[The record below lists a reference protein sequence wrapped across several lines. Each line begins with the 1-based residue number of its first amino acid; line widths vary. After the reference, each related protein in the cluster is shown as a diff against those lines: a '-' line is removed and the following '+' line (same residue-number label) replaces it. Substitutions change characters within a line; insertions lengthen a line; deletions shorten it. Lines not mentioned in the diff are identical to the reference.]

1 MARQQRQFPQGKYIL
16 RSQKMIQD
24 GQQYAVYLYYYWK
37 GTQVRRS
44 VDLYV
49 SKADWNQNANGGAGE
64 FRPSYGDSYK
74 ERNAYLKELMHDIN
88 CKIMDYIKQHGEIDG
103 DTIEAFVS
111 GDDKVLRQDN
121 GTDFVEFAKKRF
133 VDRYNSGKIGVSS
146 RENGI
151 SYINQFA
158 KFLKQE
164 HRGTH
169 GQNNELLY
177 LGEITEQL
185 VLDFRN
191 WQLGNDRKVDT
202 VNKVVQAIGSVC
214 QYASQMRYV
223 PIEVTLAIKDLHLS
237 DKSLDAEE
245 VTVKYLTED
254 ELKAFA
260 GIRETLP
267 HIRMK
272 EFHDMFMFSFYA
284 CGLRL
289 IDMMTLRWIDIDFK
303 KQVIRKV
310 QVKTRNRN
318 VIPIRQPAIE
328 ILDRWKGRY
337 KVFVFGLLPDKFD
350 LNADEELRRRRNSV
364 TNTINT
370 SLKRQSKFANLKNEI
385 TFHWARHTWA
395 VLALEK
401 GVEISKI
408 SRLLGHTSTAISE
421 KIYAVFLPDT
431 LSEVVDETKSIICF
445 VLFSLIRTF
454 ASDFHPISGAIST
467 ICQKQR

>member
-1 MARQQRQFPQGKYIL
+1 MARQTRQFPQGKYVL
-16 RSQKMIQD
+16 RTPHDTKD
-24 GQQYAVYLYYYWK
+24 GQVYAVYLYYFWK
-37 GTQVRRS
+37 GKQIRKS
-44 VDLYV
+44 VDLFTTQ
-49 SKADWNQNANGGAGE
+49 KDWNQDANGGAGE
-64 FRPSYGDSYK
+64 FRSSYGPNYK
-74 ERNAYLKELMHDIN
+74 ERNAYLRELMHDIDS
-88 CKIMDYIKQHGEIDG
+88 KIMDFIKQHGEIDG

-111 GDDKVLRQDN
+111 GDDKALRADN
-121 GTDFVEFAKKRF
+121 GIDFVEFSKQRF
-133 VDRYNSGKIGVSS
+133 IDRYNSGKIGVSS
-146 RENGI
+146 RENGV

-164 HRGTH
+164 HRGSH
-169 GQNNELLY
+169 GEHQELLY
-177 LGEITEQL
+177 IGEITEQL

-202 VNKVVQAIGSVC
+202 VNKVVQTIGGIC

-237 DKSLDAEE
+237 DKSLDADE
-245 VTVKYLTED
+245 VRVKYLTE
-254 ELKAFA
+254 EQLKEFA

-289 IDMMTLRWIDIDFK
+289 IDMMTLRWVDIDLK
-303 KQVIRKV
+303 KRVIRKI

-318 VIPIRQPAIE
+318 VIPIREAAIE

-337 KVFVFGLLPDKFD
+337 KVFVFGLLPESFD
-350 LNADEELRRRRNSV
+350 LNNDELLRKRRNSV

-370 SLKRQSKFANLKNEI
+370 SLKRQSKFANFEFEV

-408 SRLLGHTSTAISE
+408 SRLLGHTSTAVTE
-421 KIYAVFLPDT
+421 KIYAEYLPDT
-431 LSEVVDETKSIICF
+431 LGEVVDE
-445 VLFSLIRTF
+445 LNFSF
-454 ASDFHPISGAIST
+454 
-467 ICQKQR
+467 

>member
-1 MARQQRQFPQGKYIL
+1 MARQTRQFPQGKYVL
-16 RSQKMIQD
+16 RTPHQTQD
-24 GQQYAVYLYYYWK
+24 GQVYAVYLYYYWK
-37 GTQVRRS
+37 GKQIRRS
-44 VDLYV
+44 MDLFV
-49 SKADWNQNANGGAGE
+49 TLKDWNQDANGGAGE
-64 FRPSYGDSYK
+64 FRPSYGPNYK
-74 ERNAYLKELMHDIN
+74 ERNSYLKELMHGID
-88 CKIMDYIKQHGEIDG
+88 CKIMDYIRLHGEIGG

-121 GTDFVEFAKKRF
+121 GIDFVEFAKKRF
-133 VDRYNSGKIGVSS
+133 QDRYDSGKIGVSS

-164 HRGTH
+164 HRGSH
-169 GQNNELLY
+169 GQHNELLY

-214 QYASQMRYV
+214 QFASQMRYV

-237 DKSLDAEE
+237 DKSLDADD

-254 ELKAFA
+254 ELRQFA
-260 GIRETLP
+260 AIRDSLP
-267 HIRMK
+267 HVKMK

-303 KQVIRKV
+303 KKVIRKI

-318 VIPIRQPAIE
+318 VIPIREPAIE
-328 ILDRWKGRY
+328 ILNRWKGRY
-337 KVFVFGLLPDKFD
+337 KVFVFGLLADDRFD
-350 LNADEELRRRRNSV
+350 LNDDENLRRRRNSV

-370 SLKRQSKFANLKNEI
+370 SLKRQSKFANLEHEV
-385 TFHWARHTWA
+385 TFNWARHTWA
-395 VLALEK
+395 VLSLER

-408 SRLLGHTSTAISE
+408 SRLLGHTSTAVTE
-421 KIYAVFLPDT
+421 KVYAEFLPDT
-431 LSEVVDETKSIICF
+431 LGEVVDG
-445 VLFSLIRTF
+445 L
-454 ASDFHPISGAIST
+454 DFNF
-467 ICQKQR
+467 

>member
-16 RSQKMIQD
+16 RSQKKSPD
-24 GQQYAVYLYYYWK
+24 GQQYGIYLYYYWR
-37 GTQVRRS
+37 GTHVRRS
-44 VDLYV
+44 VDMYV
-49 SKADWNQNANGGAGE
+49 AQKDWNQDANGGAGE
-64 FRPSYGDSYK
+64 FRPSYSPNYK
-74 ERNAYLKELMHDIN
+74 ERNAYLKELMHDIDS
-88 CKIMDYIKQHGEIDG
+88 KIMDYIKQHGEIDG
-103 DTIEAFVS
+103 NTIEAFVS
-111 GDDKVLRQDN
+111 GDDKVLRSDN
-121 GTDFVEFAKKRF
+121 GIDFIEFAKQRF
-133 VDRYNSGKIGVSS
+133 IDRYNSGKIGVSS

-151 SYINQFA
+151 SYINQFG

-164 HRGTH
+164 HRGSH
-169 GQNNELLY
+169 GENKELLY

-202 VNKVVQAIGSVC
+202 VNKVVQAIAGVC
-214 QYASQMRYV
+214 SYASQMKYV

-245 VTVKYLTED
+245 ITVKYLTEE
-254 ELKAFA
+254 ELKRFA
-260 GIRETLP
+260 DIRETLP

-289 IDMMTLRWIDIDFK
+289 IDMMTLRWVDIDFK

-318 VIPIRQPAIE
+318 VIPIREAAIE
-328 ILDRWKGRY
+328 ILNRWKGRY
-337 KVFVFGLLPDKFD
+337 KVFVFGLLSDKFD
-350 LNADEELRRRRNSV
+350 LNSDEELRKRRNSV

-370 SLKRQSKFANLKNEI
+370 SLKRQSKFANFDKEV

-408 SRLLGHTSTAISE
+408 SRLLGHTSTAVTE
-421 KIYAVFLPDT
+421 KVYAEFLPDT
-431 LSEVVDETKSIICF
+431 LGEVVDG
-445 VLFSLIRTF
+445 L
-454 ASDFHPISGAIST
+454 DF
-467 ICQKQR
+467 KF

>member
-1 MARQQRQFPQGKYIL
+1 MARQQRQFPQGKFIL
-16 RSQKMIQD
+16 RSQNKSQN
-24 GQQYAVYLYYYWK
+24 YAVYLYYYWR
-37 GTQVRRS
+37 GTHVRRS

-49 SKADWNQNANGGAGE
+49 SQKDWNQEANGGIGE
-64 FRPSYGDSYK
+64 FRSSYGLNYK
-74 ERNAYLKELMHDIN
+74 ERNAYLKELMHDIDS
-88 CKIMDYIKQHGEIDG
+88 KIMDYLKKNEEITGEV
-103 DTIEAFVS
+103 IEAFVN
-111 GDDKVLRQDN
+111 GDKSVLRADN
-121 GTDFVEFAKKRF
+121 GMDFIEFAKQRF
-133 VDRYNSGKIGVSS
+133 IDRYNAGKIGVSS

-164 HRGTH
+164 HRGSH
-169 GQNNELLY
+169 GEKNELLY

-191 WQLGNDRKVDT
+191 WQLGNNRKVDT
-202 VNKVVQAIGSVC
+202 VNKAVQAIAGVC
-214 QYASQMRYV
+214 TYASQMKYV
-223 PIEVTLAIKDLHLS
+223 PIEVTLSIKDLHLS
-237 DKSLDAEE
+237 DKSLDADEI
-245 VTVKYLTED
+245 TVKYLTEE
-254 ELKAFA
+254 ELKKFVD
-260 GIRETLP
+260 IRETLP
-267 HIRMK
+267 LLRQK

-289 IDMMTLRWIDIDFK
+289 IDMMTLRWVDIDFK

-318 VIPIRQPAIE
+318 VIPIREAAIE

-350 LNADEELRRRRNSV
+350 LNVDEELRKRRNSV
-364 TNTINT
+364 TATINT
-370 SLKRQSKFANLKNEI
+370 SLKRQSKFANLDKEV

-408 SRLLGHTSTAISE
+408 SRLLGHTSTAVTE
-421 KIYAVFLPDT
+421 KVYAEFLPDT
-431 LSEVVDETKSIICF
+431 LGEIVDG
-445 VLFSLIRTF
+445 L
-454 ASDFHPISGAIST
+454 DF
-467 ICQKQR
+467 RF

>member
-1 MARQQRQFPQGKYIL
+1 MARTARQFPQGKFTLRTPKQTKNGQEYVIYI
-16 RSQKMIQD
+16 
-24 GQQYAVYLYYYWK
+24 YYYWQ
-37 GTQVRRS
+37 GRQIRRS
-44 VDLYV
+44 ADLSV
-49 SKADWNQNANGGAGE
+49 NKNDWNQNANNGVGE
-64 FRPSYGDSYK
+64 LRSSYGPDYQQHNSYLQKLLRRIDSQIIQYVEK
-74 ERNAYLKELMHDIN
+74 HGDIA
-88 CKIMDYIKQHGEIDG
+88 CEVIEGFLDG
-103 DTIEAFVS
+103 SNDS
-111 GDDKVLRQDN
+111 LRSDQ
-121 GTDFVEFAKKRF
+121 GIDFVEFAKKRF
-133 VDRYNSGKIGVSS
+133 QDRYDSGKIGVSS

-164 HRGTH
+164 HRGSH
-169 GQNNELLY
+169 GPNNEFLY

-191 WQLGNDRKVDT
+191 WHLDNDRKVDT
-202 VNKVVQAIGSVC
+202 VNKIVQAIGSVC
-214 QYASQMRYV
+214 QYASQMQYV

-254 ELKAFA
+254 ELKSFA
-260 GIRETLP
+260 SIRDILP

-303 KQVIRKV
+303 KQVIRKI

-318 VIPIRQPAIE
+318 VIPIREPAIE
-328 ILDRWKGRY
+328 ILNRWKGRY
-337 KVFVFGLLPDKFD
+337 KVFVFGLLEDRFD
-350 LNADEELRRRRNSV
+350 LNDDELLRRRRNSV

-370 SLKRQSKFANLKNEI
+370 SLKRQSKFANLEHEV
-385 TFHWARHTWA
+385 TFHWSRHTWA
-395 VLALEK
+395 VLSLER

-408 SRLLGHTSTAISE
+408 SRLLGHTSTAVTE
-421 KIYAVFLPDT
+421 KVYALFLPDT
-431 LSEVVDETKSIICF
+431 LGDVVDG
-445 VLFSLIRTF
+445 L
-454 ASDFHPISGAIST
+454 DFNF
-467 ICQKQR
+467 

>member
-1 MARQQRQFPQGKYIL
+1 MARQHRQFPQGKYIL
-16 RSQKMIQD
+16 RSQNKSQN
-24 GQQYAVYLYYYWK
+24 YAVYLYYYWK
-37 GTQVRRS
+37 GKQVRHS

-49 SKADWNQNANGGAGE
+49 SPSDWNQEANGGVGE
-64 FRPSYGDSYK
+64 FRSSYGSNYK
-74 ERNAYLKELMHDIN
+74 ERNAYLRELMHDIDS
-88 CKIMDYIKQHGEIDG
+88 KIMDYIKQYGEIDG

-111 GDDKVLRQDN
+111 GDDKVLRSDN
-121 GTDFVEFAKKRF
+121 GIDFIEFAKQRF
-133 VDRYNSGKIGVSS
+133 IDRYNSGKIGVSS

-151 SYINQFA
+151 SYMNQFA

-164 HRGTH
+164 QRGSH
-169 GQNNELLY
+169 GLNNELLY

-202 VNKVVQAIGSVC
+202 VNKVVQAIAGVC
-214 QYASQMRYV
+214 TYASQMRYV

-237 DKSLDAEE
+237 DKSLDADE
-245 VTVKYLTED
+245 VRVKYLTED
-254 ELKAFA
+254 QLKEFV

-272 EFHDMFMFSFYA
+272 EFHDMFMFIFYA

-289 IDMMTLRWIDIDFK
+289 IDMMTLRWVDIDFK
-303 KQVIRKV
+303 KQVIRKI

-318 VIPIRQPAIE
+318 VIPIREAAIE

-337 KVFVFGLLPDKFD
+337 KVFVFGLLPDKFN
-350 LNADEELRRRRNSV
+350 LNVDEELRRRRNSV

-370 SLKRQSKFANLKNEI
+370 SLKRQSKFANFEFEI

-401 GVEISKI
+401 GVEINKI
-408 SRLLGHTSTAISE
+408 SRLLGHVSSAISE
-421 KIYAVFLPDT
+421 RIYAEFLPDT
-431 LSEVVDETKSIICF
+431 LGEVVDG
-445 VLFSLIRTF
+445 L
-454 ASDFHPISGAIST
+454 DF
-467 ICQKQR
+467 KF

>member
-1 MARQQRQFPQGKYIL
+1 MHFLFVCYLFVEDMAKQAKIYPKGRFVLRPLQQQSGKTN
-16 RSQKMIQD
+16 
-24 GQQYAVYLYYYWK
+24 AVYMYYYWQRK
-37 GTQVRRS
+37 QLRKAMDMF
-44 VDLYV
+44 VDE
-49 SKADWNQNANGGAGE
+49 KDWNENAEHGAGG
-64 FRPSYGDSYK
+64 FRASYGPDYQEKNKLLQKMLLDTDKKILEHIQKHGDVTPDVIMS
-74 ERNAYLKELMHDIN
+74 LMN
-88 CKIMDYIKQHGEIDG
+88 GNE
-103 DTIEAFVS
+103 TS
-111 GDDKVLRQDN
+111 LRSDN
-121 GTDFVEFAKKRF
+121 GIDFVEFAKQRF

-164 HRGTH
+164 HRGSH
-169 GQNNELLY
+169 GQYNELLY

-214 QYASQMRYV
+214 QYASLMRYV

-254 ELKAFA
+254 ELRQFA
-260 GIRETLP
+260 AIRDSLP

-272 EFHDMFMFSFYA
+272 EFHDMFMFSFHA

-289 IDMMTLRWIDIDFK
+289 IDMMTLRWVDIDFK
-303 KQVIRKV
+303 KQVIRKI

-318 VIPIRQPAIE
+318 VIPIREPAIE
-328 ILDRWKGRY
+328 ILNRWKGRY
-337 KVFVFGLLPDKFD
+337 KVFVFGLLEDRFD
-350 LNADEELRRRRNSV
+350 LNDDENLRRRRNSV

-385 TFHWARHTWA
+385 TFHWSRHSYA
-395 VLALEK
+395 VLCLER

-408 SRLLGHTSTAISE
+408 SRLLGHTSTAVTE
-421 KIYAVFLPDT
+421 KVYLSWLPDT
-431 LSEVVDETKSIICF
+431 LREVVDG
-445 VLFSLIRTF
+445 L
-454 ASDFHPISGAIST
+454 DFNF
-467 ICQKQR
+467 

>member
-1 MARQQRQFPQGKYIL
+1 MARTARQFPQGKFTLRTPKQTKNGQTEYVIYI
-16 RSQKMIQD
+16 
-24 GQQYAVYLYYYWK
+24 YYYWQ
-37 GTQVRRS
+37 GRQLRRS
-44 VDLYV
+44 TDLSV
-49 SKADWNQNANGGAGE
+49 NKRDWNQDANNGVGE
-64 FRPSYGDSYK
+64 FRSSYGADYQ
-74 ERNAYLKELMHDIN
+74 ERNIFLQKFLRGIDS
-88 CKIMDYIKQHGEIDG
+88 KIIQYVEKHGNITCEV
-103 DTIEAFVS
+103 IEGFLNGSNEA
-111 GDDKVLRQDN
+111 LRSDQ
-121 GTDFVEFAKKRF
+121 GIDFVEFAKQRF

-164 HRGTH
+164 HRGSH
-169 GQNNELLY
+169 GQHNELLY
-177 LGEITEQL
+177 LGEITEKL

-214 QYASQMRYV
+214 QYASQMQYV

-254 ELKAFA
+254 ELRQFA
-260 GIRETLP
+260 AIRDSLP
-267 HIRMK
+267 HVRMK

-303 KQVIRKV
+303 KQLIRKV

-318 VIPIRQPAIE
+318 VIPIREPAIE
-328 ILDRWKGRY
+328 ILNRWKGRY
-337 KVFVFGLLPDKFD
+337 KVFVFGLLPDCFD
-350 LNADEELRRRRNSV
+350 LNHQDEELRKRRNSV

-385 TFHWARHTWA
+385 TFHWSRHTWA
-395 VLALEK
+395 VLSLER

-421 KIYAVFLPDT
+421 RIYAEYLPDT
-431 LSEVVDETKSIICF
+431 LGEVVDG
-445 VLFSLIRTF
+445 L
-454 ASDFHPISGAIST
+454 DFNF
-467 ICQKQR
+467 

>member
-1 MARQQRQFPQGKYIL
+1 MARQTRQFPQGKYVL
-16 RSQKMIQD
+16 RTPHVTQD
-24 GQQYAVYLYYYWK
+24 GQVYAVYMYYYWK
-37 GTQVRRS
+37 GKQIRRS
-44 VDLYV
+44 VDFFV
-49 SKADWNQNANGGAGE
+49 SQKDWNQDANGGAGE
-64 FRPSYGDSYK
+64 FRPSYGPNYK
-74 ERNAYLKELMHDIN
+74 ERNAYLKELMHDIDS
-88 CKIMDYIKQHGEIDG
+88 KIMDYLKKNEEITGEV
-103 DTIEAFVS
+103 IEAFVN
-111 GDDKVLRQDN
+111 GDKSVLRADN
-121 GTDFVEFAKKRF
+121 GMDFIEFAKQRF
-133 VDRYNSGKIGVSS
+133 IDRYNAGKIGVSS

-164 HRGTH
+164 HRGSH
-169 GQNNELLY
+169 GEKNELLY

-191 WQLGNDRKVDT
+191 WQLGNNRKVDT
-202 VNKVVQAIGSVC
+202 VNKAVQAIAGVC
-214 QYASQMRYV
+214 TYASQMKYV

-245 VTVKYLTED
+245 ITVKYLTEE
-254 ELKAFA
+254 ELKKFVD
-260 GIRETLP
+260 IRETLP
-267 HIRMK
+267 LLRQK

-289 IDMMTLRWIDIDFK
+289 IDMMTLRWVDIDFK

-318 VIPIRQPAIE
+318 VIPIREAAIK

-337 KVFVFGLLPDKFD
+337 KVFVFGLLPDKFN
-350 LNADEELRRRRNSV
+350 LNVDEELRKRRNSV
-364 TNTINT
+364 TATINT
-370 SLKRQSKFANLKNEI
+370 SLKRQSKFANLDKEI

-408 SRLLGHTSTAISE
+408 SRLLGHTSTAVTE
-421 KIYAVFLPDT
+421 KVYAEFLPDT
-431 LSEVVDETKSIICF
+431 LGEVVDG
-445 VLFSLIRTF
+445 L
-454 ASDFHPISGAIST
+454 DF
-467 ICQKQR
+467 KF

>member
-1 MARQQRQFPQGKYIL
+1 MARQTRQFPQGKFVL
-16 RSQKMIQD
+16 RTPHQTKD
-24 GQQYAVYLYYYWK
+24 GQVYAVYLYYFWK
-37 GTQVRRS
+37 GKQIRKS
-44 VDLYV
+44 LDLFV
-49 SKADWNQNANGGAGE
+49 ALKDWNPDANGGAGE
-64 FRPSYGDSYK
+64 FRPSYGENYK
-74 ERNAYLKELMHDIN
+74 ERNAYLKELMHGIDS
-88 CKIMDYIKQHGEIDG
+88 KIMDYIKKNGEIPSEA
-103 DTIEAFVS
+103 IEAFVS
-111 GDDKVLRQDN
+111 GDDSVLREDQ
-121 GTDFVEFAKKRF
+121 GIDFVEFAKQRF
-133 VDRYNSGKIGVSS
+133 IDRYNSGKIGVSS

-164 HRGTH
+164 HRGSH
-169 GQNNELLY
+169 GEHYELLY

-202 VNKVVQAIGSVC
+202 VNKVVQAIGGVC

-223 PIEVTLAIKDLHLS
+223 PIEVTLSIKDLHLS
-237 DKSLDAEE
+237 DKSLDADE

-254 ELKAFA
+254 ELKSFA
-260 GIRETLP
+260 SIRDTLP

-289 IDMMTLRWIDIDFK
+289 IDMMTLRWVDIDFK
-303 KQVIRKV
+303 RQVIRKV

-318 VIPIRQPAIE
+318 VIPIRDAAIA

-337 KVFVFGLLPDKFD
+337 NVFVFGLLPDKFD
-350 LNADEELRRRRNSV
+350 LNLDEELRKRRNSV

-408 SRLLGHTSTAISE
+408 SRLLGHTSTAVTE
-421 KIYAVFLPDT
+421 KVYAEFLPDT
-431 LSEVVDETKSIICF
+431 LGEVVDE
-445 VLFSLIRTF
+445 L
-454 ASDFHPISGAIST
+454 DF
-467 ICQKQR
+467 KF

>member
-1 MARQQRQFPQGKYIL
+1 MARLQRQFPQGKYIL
-16 RSQKMIQD
+16 RSQKKIQN
-24 GQQYAVYLYYYWK
+24 GQQYAVYLYYYWR

-44 VDLYV
+44 VDMYV
-49 SKADWNQNANGGAGE
+49 AQKDWNQDANGGVGE
-64 FRPSYGDSYK
+64 FRPSYGPNYK
-74 ERNAYLKELMHDIN
+74 EHNAYLKELMHDID
-88 CKIMDYIKQHGEIDG
+88 CKIMDYIKHHGEIDG
-103 DTIEAFVS
+103 ETIEAFVS
-111 GDDKVLRQDN
+111 GDDKVYRQDN
-121 GTDFVEFAKKRF
+121 GIDFIEFAKQRF
-133 VDRYNSGKIGVSS
+133 VDRYDSGKIGVSS
-146 RENGI
+146 RENCI

-164 HRGTH
+164 HRGSH

-214 QYASQMRYV
+214 QYASQMGYV

-254 ELKAFA
+254 ELKEFA
-260 GIRETLP
+260 CIRDTLP

-289 IDMMTLRWIDIDFK
+289 IDMMTLRWVDIDFK

-318 VIPIRQPAIE
+318 VIPIREPAIE
-328 ILDRWKGRY
+328 ILNRWKGRY
-337 KVFVFGLLPDKFD
+337 KVFVFGLLSDKFD
-350 LNADEELRRRRNSV
+350 LNLDEELRRRRNSV

-408 SRLLGHTSTAISE
+408 SRLLGHTSTAVTE
-421 KIYAVFLPDT
+421 KVYAEFLPDT
-431 LSEVVDETKSIICF
+431 LGEVIDE
-445 VLFSLIRTF
+445 L
-454 ASDFHPISGAIST
+454 DFNF
-467 ICQKQR
+467 

>member
-16 RSQKMIQD
+16 RSQKKSQD
-24 GQQYAVYLYYYWK
+24 GQQYAVYLYYYWRGK
-37 GTQVRRS
+37 HIRRS
-44 VDLYV
+44 VDMYV
-49 SKADWNQNANGGAGE
+49 SETDWNQDANGGAGE
-64 FRPSYGDSYK
+64 FRPSYGSNYK
-74 ERNAYLKELMHDIN
+74 ERNSYLKELMHGID
-88 CKIMDYIKQHGEIDG
+88 CKIMDYIKLHGEIDG

-121 GTDFVEFAKKRF
+121 GIDFIEFAKQRF
-133 VDRYNSGKIGVSS
+133 IDRYDSGKIGVSS

-151 SYINQFA
+151 SYMNQFA

-164 HRGTH
+164 HRGSH
-169 GQNNELLY
+169 GEHNELLY

-202 VNKVVQAIGSVC
+202 VNKVVQAIGNVC

-237 DKSLDAEE
+237 DKSLDADE

-254 ELKAFA
+254 ELRQFA
-260 GIRETLP
+260 GIRDSLP
-267 HIRMK
+267 HVRMK

-337 KVFVFGLLPDKFD
+337 KVFVFGLLSDKFD
-350 LNADEELRRRRNSV
+350 LNEDEELRKRRNSV

-370 SLKRQSKFANLKNEI
+370 SLKRQSKFANLEHEI
-385 TFHWARHTWA
+385 TMHWSRHTWA
-395 VLALEK
+395 VLSLEK
-401 GVEISKI
+401 GVEISII
-408 SRLLGHTSTAISE
+408 SRLLGHTSTAVTE
-421 KIYAVFLPDT
+421 KVYAEFLPDT
-431 LSEVVDETKSIICF
+431 LGEVVDG
-445 VLFSLIRTF
+445 L
-454 ASDFHPISGAIST
+454 DFNF
-467 ICQKQR
+467 